1 MYLCKN
7 GREINVTEYGELF
20 IVQKAL
26 KLMHLKIVNF
36 YRQTD
41 QKKMLPKN
49 EQLFTEKRQ
58 KLILQTMVNYP
69 KQKVGK
75 MRAE

>member
-41 QKKMLPKN
+41 
-49 EQLFTEKRQ
+49 
-58 KLILQTMVNYP
+58 
-69 KQKVGK
+69 
-75 MRAE
+75 

>member
-7 GREINVTEYGELF
+7 GREINVTKYGELF

-49 EQLFTEKRQ
+49 EQKEINALDNGENKKSEKCVLN
-58 KLILQTMVNYP
+58 KW
-69 KQKVGK
+69 
-75 MRAE
+75 